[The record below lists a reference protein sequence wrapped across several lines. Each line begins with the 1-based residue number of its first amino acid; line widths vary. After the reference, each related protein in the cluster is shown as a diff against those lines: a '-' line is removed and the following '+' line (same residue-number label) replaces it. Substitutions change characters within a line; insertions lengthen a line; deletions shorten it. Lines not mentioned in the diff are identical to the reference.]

1 MTNVLTVMRWLWPL
15 LALSVGLVLASITR
29 QRLQT
34 FFQQIDLRGADGK
47 LPRRVSVAKISP
59 YLKRV
64 TFKSKVTL
72 PQWEKAKGDLE
83 QFFGQRIYSIEQHRK
98 DVRKV
103 DIFLVQEEL
112 PNLIPWDD
120 KYMVERRKF
129 AVGEGYKGP
138 VVWDA
143 TVMPHG
149 LVAGATGGGKTVLLR
164 CIIHQAI
171 QKKFNVTVLDFK
183 GGGDYASVEREA
195 AKYRDLEKGY
205 GSIVLSDPV
214 EADKLLTALNVEVRG
229 RADAFK
235 KAGVANIDEYNAL
248 GGYLFVPWLL
258 VIDEAAEILD
268 VKPADKA
275 EKELYTRINQSL
287 RTLARTSRAAGVHI
301 LMGFIRP
308 DANVL
313 DGQIKNNLLWRVCGY
328 FADPAASRIALD
340 NDKATGLPPEVK
352 GRFIIGEDETQAY
365 YLPSTVEHGGQANGG
380 ASGSEADAGPTEAEG
395 LSSTP
400 SASSVLVA
408 SGENPDMGV
417 SGYAEGQPKQEMAI
431 DAKQSPEQRPDP

>member
-1 MTNVLTVMRWLWPL
+1 MTHVVTVMRWLWPL
-15 LALSVGLVLASITR
+15 LALSVVLALASIPR

-34 FFQQIDLRGADGK
+34 FFQRINLRGADGK
-47 LPRRVSVAKISP
+47 LPRRVKVKKVSR
-59 YLKRV
+59 YLKKV
-64 TFKSKVTL
+64 TFKSRVAL
-72 PQWEKAKGDLE
+72 PQWEKVKPALE
-83 QFFGQRIYSIEQHRK
+83 QFFGQRIYNMEQHRK

-103 DIFLVQEEL
+103 DIYLVQQEL
-112 PNLIPWDD
+112 PSLILWDD
-120 KYMVERRKF
+120 KYMVEGRKF
-129 AVGEGYKGP
+129 AVGESYKGP
-138 VVWDA
+138 VIWDA

-171 QKKFNVTVLDFK
+171 QKRFNVTVMDFK

-195 AKYRDLEKGY
+195 AKYRDMEDGY
-205 GSIVLSDPV
+205 GHIFLSDPV
-214 EADKLLTALNVEVRG
+214 EADKLLIALNVEVRG
-229 RADAFK
+229 RIEEFK
-235 KAGVANIDEYNAL
+235 RQGVSNIDEYNAL
-248 GGYLFVPWLL
+248 GGIQFVPWLL

-268 VKPADKA
+268 VKSTDKA
-275 EKELYTRINQSL
+275 EKELYARINQSL

-340 NDKATGLPPEVK
+340 NDKATGLPPEIK

-365 YLPSTVEHGGQANGG
+365 YLPSTVEHGKQAGGG
-380 ASGSEADAGPTEAEG
+380 A
-395 LSSTP
+395 
-400 SASSVLVA
+400 
-408 SGENPDMGV
+408 
-417 SGYAEGQPKQEMAI
+417 
-431 DAKQSPEQRPDP
+431 

>member
-1 MTNVLTVMRWLWPL
+1 MVNLLTVMRWCWPL
-15 LALSVGLVLASITR
+15 LALSVGLMLVSIPR
-29 QRLQT
+29 QRLQK
-34 FFQQIDLRGADGK
+34 FFQQVELRGADGK
-47 LPRRVSVAKISP
+47 LPRCVKVKKVSR
-59 YLKRV
+59 YLKKV
-64 TFKSKVTL
+64 TFKSRVTL
-72 PQWEKAKGDLE
+72 PQWEKVRRDLE
-83 QFFGQRIYSIEQHRK
+83 QFFRQRIYSIEQHRK

-103 DIFLVQEEL
+103 DIYLVQEEL
-112 PNLIPWDD
+112 PSLIPWND
-120 KYMVERRKF
+120 KYMVKGRKF

-138 VVWDA
+138 VNWDA
-143 TVMPHG
+143 TTLPHG

-195 AKYRDLEKGY
+195 AKYRDLEGGY
-205 GSIVLSDPV
+205 GPIFLSDPV
-214 EADKLLTALNVEVRG
+214 EADKLLTALNVEVKG
-229 RADAFK
+229 RAEEFK
-235 KAGVANIDEYNAL
+235 KRDVANIDDYNAL
-248 GGYLFVPWLL
+248 GGHQFVPWLL

-268 VKPADKA
+268 VKPTEKA

-287 RTLARTSRAAGVHI
+287 HTLARTSRAAGVHI

-352 GRFIIGEDETQAY
+352 GRFIIGEDEAQAY
-365 YLPSTVEHGGQANGG
+365 YLPSTVEHGKRPAAGD
-380 ASGSEADAGPTEAEG
+380 SGSEADAGPSGAEG
-395 LSSTP
+395 ASITP
-400 SASSVLVA
+400 SATSVTC
-408 SGENPDMGV
+408 SENPGVGV
-417 SGYAEGQPKQEMAI
+417 SDYAEGQPEPEMAV
-431 DAKQSPEQRPDP
+431 DPEQSPEQRPDP